1 MANPKI
7 EVELT
12 ADAKGLKKGA
22 KEAGDAVEK
31 LAKDADNAADKVSK
45 AGDKVDAS
53 GKKLSGVGNAAG
65 ELAKNRLGP
74 LGDLAEEVGIDFD
87 NMDAK
92 VLAAGAGIAAIGGFA
107 AQGVQK
113 FTALADQVRAVS
125 DASGL
130 SFDTSSRLVAVS
142 DDLGI
147 SADTVAAS
155 MGRLAKNI
163 DAGKLD
169 EYGIAAVRAKDGSVD
184 MAATLGNV
192 ADAMNRTADP
202 ARRAAIGTA
211 LFGKSWA
218 DLQPVLQQGGKG
230 IREAF
235 ASVSDG
241 QIVTEENAQAV
252 RDWQMALDDAQD
264 AVSELQMAIGK
275 ELIPQLTLMAKDFAK
290 VTGAVGDLSGKQ
302 VGLNDIIAQ
311 ANPFTAIYNARL
323 RDQSDKAAEAAK
335 SMTGLADKVADAG
348 VRAAEAGRASETL
361 ARKQDDMATSAKDAA
376 QTLKDLEKALDDAT
390 AAQDRAKASVITA
403 FESQNRY
410 EQAQRE
416 TAEALATTSTASAAL
431 TEATNTYG
439 AESEQAAEAQTTYN
453 QSLQD
458 AEAKVYAQ
466 AQAAVDLAQKQAD
479 VSGATLDTAT
489 ANQIYRDKLV
499 EARDATTDPAL
510 KQGLSDRITQF
521 DTFSVNANNTAT
533 GVAEANTKLAEAKT
547 AVGDSVLHAALD
559 TAASK
564 FGNLASAAW
573 GAADGMAA
581 AAIRAAAMPTST
593 PMPVSQT
600 SGDPEG
606 LATQRFSAQR
616 SDAAGFETQR
626 SSGQAPNVTFV
637 VNHPIGAPNDFIRW
651 AREELRRAERA
662 QR

>member
-7 EVELT
+7 QVDLT

-31 LAKDADNAADKVSK
+31 LAKDADKAAEKIDD

-53 GKKLSGVGNAAG
+53 GKKLSGFGDKVGGVAQQH
-65 ELAKNRLGP
+65 LGP
-74 LGDLAEEVGIDFD
+74 LGEIADSVGIDFD
-87 NMDAK
+87 NMDSK
-92 VLAAGAGIAAIGGFA
+92 VLAAGAGIAAVGAFA

-275 ELIPQLTLMAKDFAK
+275 ELIPQLAMMAKDFAK
-290 VTGAVGDLSGKQ
+290 VTGAVGDLTGGM
-302 VGLNDIIAQ
+302 VGFTDVMAL
-311 ANPFTAIYNARL
+311 ANPLTQIYNVRL
-323 RDQSDKAAEAAK
+323 KDQEAKAKAAAE
-335 SMTGLADKVADAG
+335 SMTGLAGKV
-348 VRAAEAGRASETL
+348 AEAGVSAAETGRKTQDLATSEEQAASKAEILTRRQEDVARSAQDAARGVEAQRQQLEQLRGVVETVAGTELGYQRAV
-361 ARKQDDMATSAKDAA
+361 MATTDAQA
-376 QTLKDLEKALDDAT
+376 DLAEKQKAVTDA
-390 AAQDRAKASVITA
+390 V
-403 FESQNRY
+403 
-410 EQAQRE
+410 
-416 TAEALATTSTASAAL
+416 
-431 TEATNTYG
+431 NTYG
-439 AESEQAAEAQTTYN
+439 EAAPEAAAASNDYSK
-453 QSLQD
+453 SLLD
-458 AEAKVYAQ
+458 
-466 AQAAVDLAQKQAD
+466 AQAAADSQAKAE
-479 VSGATLDTAT
+479 VERARQVAIASGLTFTAEQ
-489 ANQIYRDKLV
+489 ANLVYRDALV
-499 EARDATTDPAL
+499 NVRDASNDPNL
-510 KQGLSDRITQF
+510 QGGLS
-521 DTFSVNANNTAT
+521 
-533 GVAEANTKLAEAKT
+533 
-547 AVGDSVLHAALD
+547 ALIGLVDD
-559 TAASK
+559 TAASA
-564 FGNLASAAW
+564 GRAQQNL
-573 GAADGMAA
+573 DAA
-581 AAIRAAAMPTST
+581 AAAASRLAAAAAGALQVTSQGT
-593 PMPVSQT
+593 FTGSAD
-600 SGDPEG
+600 SAAERI
-606 LATQRFSAQR
+606 ATQRFSAQR
-616 SDAAGFETQR
+616 SDGGGFETQR
-626 SSGQAPNVTFV
+626 SSAPSGGVTFV
-637 VNHPIGAPNDFIRW
+637 INHPIGAPNEFIAW
-651 AREELRRAERA
+651 TREQLRRAERA